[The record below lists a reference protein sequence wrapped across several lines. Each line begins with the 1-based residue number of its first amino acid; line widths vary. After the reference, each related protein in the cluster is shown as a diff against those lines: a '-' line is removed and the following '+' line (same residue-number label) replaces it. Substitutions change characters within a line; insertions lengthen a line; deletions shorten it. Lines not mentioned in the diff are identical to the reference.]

1 MSPRACSGAL
11 ARCTGMA
18 RRRGQRTL
26 RGNIIRGCALVF
38 APSLHARSRARARV
52 RVLQVLRRSAAQHK
66 GAPCLQRPASQR
78 SLHNAPIFR
87 LLLKVAV
94 NGTHQCG
101 FFNFC
106 GAFRAPTCC
115 TPACARASAF
125 ATGTVIARVR
135 IWCVL
140 PRRRTLWRAWSRS
153 RRVLCAAKHA
163 RPLSDQYPCG
173 RGNSAISDA

>member
-26 RGNIIRGCALVF
+26 RGNIIVY
-38 APSLHARSRARARV
+38 RARARAAFG
-52 RVLQVLRRSAAQHK
+52 RTRTRTGLRALQVLRCSAAQRE
-66 GAPCLQRPASQR
+66 GASCRQRPPSQR

-106 GAFRAPTCC
+106 GALWAPT
-115 TPACARASAF
+115 PLLANARHGRRACARIRA
-125 ATGTVIARVR
+125 
-135 IWCVL
+135 L
-140 PRRRTLWRAWSRS
+140 PRAATSVGVHCRAHCACSAQRIRRSRS
-153 RRVLCAAKHA
+153 VLGILAEGAIA
-163 RPLSDQYPCG
+163 LSVTLSG
-173 RGNSAISDA
+173 GALFAS

>member
-1 MSPRACSGAL
+1 MSQQFFCGEMSPRACSGAL

-26 RGNIIRGCALVF
+26 RGNISRCCAMVCAAF
-38 APSLHARSRARARV
+38 VHTRPRARACAQH
-52 RVLQVLRRSAAQHK
+52 LQVLRCTAWQDK
-66 GAPCLQRPASQR
+66 GAPSRHCPASQR

-106 GAFRAPTCC
+106 GALWAPTFLLAGARDRCGVR
-115 TPACARASAF
+115 ARALGDWRLEQANCCGCR
-125 ATGTVIARVR
+125 GTLARVPFR
-135 IWCVL
+135 T
-140 PRRRTLWRAWSRS
+140 PRQL
-153 RRVLCAAKHA
+153 
-163 RPLSDQYPCG
+163 
-173 RGNSAISDA
+173 

>member
-1 MSPRACSGAL
+1 MSQQFFCGEMSPRACSGAL

-26 RGNIIRGCALVF
+26 RGNIKRHCAV
-38 APSLHARSRARARV
+38 ARAACVRVRARSGA
-52 RVLQVLRRSAAQHK
+52 RVLQVLRCSAAQHE
-66 GAPCLQRPASQR
+66 GAPCRQRPASQR

-106 GAFRAPTCC
+106 GALWAPTVLRAGARS
-115 TPACARASAF
+115 PLASRLRASHPFNHPPTHQQASQP
-125 ATGTVIARVR
+125 ASQ
-135 IWCVL
+135 
-140 PRRRTLWRAWSRS
+140 PD
-153 RRVLCAAKHA
+153 A
-163 RPLSDQYPCG
+163 RPPLQPPTH
-173 RGNSAISDA
+173 